1 MDTVVNR
8 LIRYAKVFSESD
20 YYGQSGTPSNPAEFD
35 MANLLVEELHGLGI
49 DNAFVDESNPL
60 YTWDLKEFATHMQE
74 EEVTYQEG
82 KCFRYYHLQG
92 GHVPFLYDADLN
104 TVGDSSYTE
113 TLEANIRVIGQFLDK
128 LKQSDLYDNSVII
141 VMADHGFDP
150 QNEVSAYDRQNPL
163 FLVKGVGESHPLQT
177 SLVPAAYEDLQD
189 AYVRLMDGA
198 AGDAIFPY
206 QEGEKRERR
215 YIFYENT
222 EHVMYEWLQ
231 TGPAWDFNAYRE
243 TGNKY
248 PRKN

>member
-1 MDTVVNR
+1 MRRMSGSIQAGNLQAGRHPLCTVFLKEYCYRAIVQTQ
-8 LIRYAKVFSESD
+8 
-20 YYGQSGTPSNPAEFD
+20 GQ
-35 MANLLVEELHGLGI
+35 H
-49 DNAFVDESNPL
+49 NAFVDESNPL

-104 TVGDSSYTE
+104 AVGDSSYTE

-198 AGDAIFPY
+198 AGDAISHIRR
-206 QEGEKRERR
+206 EKK
-215 YIFYENT
+215 ENAGT
-222 EHVMYEWLQ
+222 FL
-231 TGPAWDFNAYRE
+231 
-243 TGNKY
+243 
-248 PRKN
+248 

>member
-1 MDTVVNR
+1 M
-8 LIRYAKVFSESD
+8 
-20 YYGQSGTPSNPAEFD
+20 
-35 MANLLVEELHGLGI
+35 
-49 DNAFVDESNPL
+49 
-60 YTWDLKEFATHMQE
+60 
-74 EEVTYQEG
+74 
-82 KCFRYYHLQG
+82 
-92 GHVPFLYDADLN
+92 
-104 TVGDSSYTE
+104 
-113 TLEANIRVIGQFLDK
+113 IGQFLDK

-150 QNEVSAYDRQNPL
+150 KNEVSAYDRQNPL